1 MKAALAAM
9 TFRGRALIAVG
20 LGLGVGAALS
30 GQRDVLRIA
39 VLLVVLPLIAA
50 VFIARTHL
58 RLGARRIVTPAR
70 VPVGTTA
77 EVELVLTNLS
87 PIRTGTLL
95 LEDGVPAD
103 LGISARRI
111 IERVPSQGT
120 RSTRYPIHAEQ
131 RGYHEVGPL
140 SVTAIDP
147 FGLVRLRRS
156 FTATEGVLV
165 VPWVEQL
172 DGTHEADHR
181 ATGDAA
187 TASLASRGDDDV
199 IPREYRLGDDLR
211 RVHWRA
217 TARTG
222 DLMVRREERPWTR
235 QATIVVDLTASHH
248 VGQGPRASLE
258 VALSAAASVA
268 LHLLRDGWRVK
279 VTATDGRTLVPQA
292 TGAPGAA
299 AILEALALV
308 DASAE
313 AGGIHPGPDLTIAI
327 LSSRPASLLQVAT
340 TRQHGIALI
349 VDTAA
354 WHDSATTSATDAT
367 DRLRADGWQ
376 AAALTDRPGS
386 IAAAWRAAVG
396 GDSSAGMRRETAD
409 PYAANRGFAAHT
421 GGAR

>member
-1 MKAALAAM
+1 VKAALAAI

-20 LGLGVGAALS
+20 LGLGVGAGLS

-50 VFIARTHL
+50 AFVARTHL

-95 LEDGVPAD
+95 LEDHVPAD
-103 LGISARRI
+103 LGISARRV
-111 IERVPSQGT
+111 IERVPPQGL
-120 RSTRYPIHAEQ
+120 RATRYPIHAER

-140 SVTAIDP
+140 AVTAIDP
-147 FGLVRLRRS
+147 FGMVRLRRS

-165 VPWVEQL
+165 VPWIEEL

-199 IPREYRLGDDLR
+199 IPREYQLGDDLR

-222 DLMVRREERPWTR
+222 ALMVRREERPWTR
-235 QATIVVDLTASHH
+235 QATIVIDLTTQHH
-248 VGQGPRASLE
+248 VGEGPRASLE

-279 VTATDGRTLVPQA
+279 VTSTDGRTLVPQA

-308 DASAE
+308 DASTQ
-313 AGGIHPGPDLTIAI
+313 AGAVHPGPDLTIAV
-327 LSSRPASLLQVAT
+327 LTSRPDSLLQVAT

-354 WHDSATTSATDAT
+354 WHDSATTSTDKAT
-367 DRLRADGWQ
+367 DRLRAEGWQ
-376 AAALTDRPGS
+376 AAALTDRAGS
-386 IAAAWRAAVG
+386 IAAAWRTAVG
-396 GDSSAGMRRETAD
+396 GDSVQ
-409 PYAANRGFAAHT
+409 NRGFASHP
-421 GGAR
+421 GSVR

>member
-1 MKAALAAM
+1 MKAALAAI

-20 LGLGVGAALS
+20 LGLGVGAGLS

-39 VLLVVLPLIAA
+39 VLLVALPLIAA
-50 VFIARTHL
+50 LFVARAHL
-58 RLGARRIVTPAR
+58 RLGAGRIVTPAR

-77 EVELVLTNLS
+77 EVELSVTNLS
-87 PIRTGTLL
+87 PMRTGTLL
-95 LEDGVPAD
+95 LEDAVPPD

-111 IERVPSQGT
+111 IERVPPQGV
-120 RSTRYPIHAEQ
+120 RATRYPIHAER

-165 VPWVEQL
+165 VPWIEQL

-181 ATGDAA
+181 ASGDAA
-187 TASLASRGDDDV
+187 TASLASRGDDDI

-222 DLMVRREERPWTR
+222 ELMVRREERPWTR
-235 QATIVVDLTASHH
+235 QASITVDLNAAHH
-248 VGQGPRASLE
+248 VGNGPRASLE
-258 VALSAAASVA
+258 IALSTVASIA

-279 VTATDGRTLVPQA
+279 VSAADGRTFVSQA
-292 TGAPGAA
+292 SGAPGAA
-299 AILEALALV
+299 AILEALALI
-308 DASAE
+308 DASGE
-313 AGGIHPGPDLTIAI
+313 PGGIYPGPDLSIAV
-327 LSSRPASLLQVAT
+327 LTSRPGSLAQVGA

-354 WHDSATTSATDAT
+354 WHDSATVSASDASE
-367 DRLRADGWQ
+367 RLRADGWQ

-386 IAAAWRAAVG
+386 IAAAWRSAVG
-396 GDSSAGMRRETAD
+396 GHGAGLRRDAAASRAD
-409 PYAANRGFAAHT
+409 NRDFAVRP